1 MKNAVIVH
9 GKPSKKEYFGD
20 KYPSSSNFGW
30 LPWLQKKLV
39 QSGIDTQTPEML
51 NAWRPEY
58 KIWKNEF
65 ERYDITPETGLV
77 GHSCGG
83 GFLIRWLSESK
94 NAQVGK
100 VVLVAPWI
108 DPDKQYTK
116 STGFFEFD
124 IDPNVAKR
132 CKELIIFVSDD
143 DSEDILKTVELVK
156 KSSKDIKVRKFKG
169 YGHFVP
175 EHMNR
180 EDFPE
185 LLEELLK

>member
-39 QSGIDTQTPEML
+39 QAGVDAQTPEML

-58 KIWKNEF
+58 EIWKKEF

-83 GFLIRWLSESK
+83 GFLVRWLSENK
-94 NAQVGK
+94 DAKAGK
-100 VVLVAPWI
+100 VILVAPWT
-108 DPDKQYTK
+108 DPEKQYTQ
-116 STGFFEFD
+116 STGFFDFE
-124 IDPNVAKR
+124 IDPSIANR
-132 CKELIIFVSDD
+132 CKELVIFISDD
-143 DSEDILKTVELVK
+143 DSQDILESVK
-156 KSSKDIKVRKFKG
+156 IIENSVKDVKVRKFVG

-175 EHMNR
+175 GHMKR

-185 LLEELLK
+185 LLEDLLK

>member
-39 QSGIDTQTPEML
+39 QAGVDAQTPEML

-58 KIWKNEF
+58 EIWKKEF
-65 ERYDITPETGLV
+65 ERYDLNPETALV

-83 GFLIRWLSESK
+83 GFLVRWLSENK
-94 NAQVGK
+94 DVKVGK
-100 VVLVAPWI
+100 VILVAPWT
-108 DPDKQYTK
+108 DPDKEYTR
-116 STGFFEFD
+116 STGFFEFE
-124 IDPNVAKR
+124 IDADLAKR
-132 CKELIIFVSDD
+132 TSECIVFVSDD
-143 DSEDILKTVELVK
+143 DADDIHKTVENLGK
-156 KSSKDIKVRKFKG
+156 KVRGLKVRQFKG

-175 EHMNR
+175 GHMKR